1 MTSPSASRRRAIAHA
16 IERWFAAP
24 GVARPFPWRTPSRD
38 PYTSLIAEVMLQQ
51 TQASRVAE
59 RLPTFLARFPDIRA
73 LARADE
79 DAVLAQWSGLGYYRR
94 AKHLHAAARAIAQ
107 DFSGA
112 VPQNTDSLL
121 TLPGVGRYTAGAI
134 ASIAFGQSAPI
145 ADGNVARVLLRIE
158 GKPMEHGAPDTMQW
172 VWKESARL
180 VAHAANPAAF
190 NEGLME
196 LGATICIPK
205 NPRCPACPAAPL
217 CRARKQGQQNQIP
230 TPKRRA
236 QRTTLHHAAVI
247 VRDARGRILVEQRP
261 PRGLWAGLWQPPTL
275 ETTDRAAK
283 KPEIAAALGL
293 ANVRK
298 RAAFEFLTTHR
309 LVRFTVWEA
318 ESEDGG
324 SAMRGA
330 FKTSSQIKRL
340 ALGTPQRKILLGA
353 ESD

>member
-1 MTSPSASRRRAIAHA
+1 MNPRDRAAAIASA
-16 IERWFAAP
+16 IERWFTSP
-24 GVARPFPWRTPSRD
+24 GVARPFPWRTPTRD
-38 PYTSLIAEVMLQQ
+38 PYTSLVSEVMLQQ

-59 RLPTFLARFPDIRA
+59 RLPPFLARFPDVRA

-94 AKHLHAAARAIAQ
+94 AKHLHAAARAIVN
-107 DFSGA
+107 DFRA
-112 VPQNTDSLL
+112 AIPNDVDALL
-121 TLPGVGRYTAGAI
+121 SLPGVGRYTAGAI

-158 GKPMEHGAPDTMQW
+158 GKPMEHGAPETMQW

-180 VAHAANPAAF
+180 VTHAASPGAF

-196 LGATICIPK
+196 LGATICTPK

-217 CRARKQGQQNQIP
+217 CLARKRAQQNEIP

-236 QRTTLHHAAVI
+236 ERTTLHHAAVI

-275 ETTDRAAK
+275 ETNDGPAKSAAVG
-283 KPEIAAALGL
+283 AMLGL
-293 ANVRK
+293 SKVRK
-298 RAAFEFLTTHR
+298 RTAFEFLTTHR

-318 ESEDGG
+318 ETEDGG

-330 FKTSSQIKRL
+330 FKTSNQIKRL
-340 ALGTPQRKILLGA
+340 ALGTPQRRILLGA
-353 ESD
+353 KSE